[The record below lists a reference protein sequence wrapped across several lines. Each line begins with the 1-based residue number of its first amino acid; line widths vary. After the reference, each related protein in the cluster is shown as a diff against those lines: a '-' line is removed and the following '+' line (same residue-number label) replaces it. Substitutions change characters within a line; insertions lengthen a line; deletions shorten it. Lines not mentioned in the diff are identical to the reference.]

1 MMITAIPKS
10 EFQERARRVQAE
22 LAGRGLDALLT
33 FGNEAEPQFVRYL
46 SDYWPAFESAG
57 VLVPVEGD
65 PVLLIGPESLTYAQ
79 SRSQIDKIR
88 QVLEYRE
95 SSEPEYPGKK
105 LDTFISVFDEV
116 SGGKGVKRLGIVG
129 YPVTTAPIYEGVR
142 QAMAGGEVVRADDV
156 LVEMRKVKSENEL
169 TLIRQAFRISEQAVE
184 AVLNNIK
191 PGMREVQV
199 VGIAQE
205 AIYRLGAEY
214 EGHPLYVLSGR
225 NSANAIGRPTQKEL
239 VEEEI
244 IQLNIGARV
253 GGYSSSVGRPI
264 VLGRM
269 SGEIRDFLQ
278 VGLDAANKTMEIMRA
293 GVRAGDVAST
303 IEDFITQRGYGEYIL
318 YGPCHGL
325 GLMECEHPWIETN
338 SDYVLQENYTFQV
351 DSFLHTQHYGA
362 RWEDGVRVT
371 KDGVEEF
378 SSYRREL
385 IVV

>member
-1 MMITAIPKS
+1 MITEIPKS

-22 LAGRGLDALLT
+22 LAKRGLDALLT

-57 VLVPVEGD
+57 VLVPVEGAS
-65 PVLLIGPESLTYAQ
+65 VLLIGPESLTYAQ
-79 SRSQIDKIR
+79 SRSKIDKIR

-95 SSEPEYPGKK
+95 SAEPEYPGKR
-105 LDTFISVFDEV
+105 LDTFTSVFDDV
-116 SGGKGVKRLGIVG
+116 SGGRGVQRLGIVG
-129 YPVTTAPIYEGVR
+129 YPVTTAPVYEGVH
-142 QAMAGGEVVRADDV
+142 QAMVGGEIVRADDI
-156 LVEMRKVKSENEL
+156 LIEMRKVKSENEL
-169 TLIRQAFRISEQAVE
+169 ALLREAFRISEQALE

-199 VGIAQE
+199 VGVAQE

-225 NSANAIGRPTQKEL
+225 NSANAIGRPTHKKL
-239 VEEEI
+239 EEGEI

-269 SGEIRDFLQ
+269 SDEVRDFLQ
-278 VGLDAANKTMEIMRA
+278 MGLDAANKTMEIMRA
-293 GVRAGDVAST
+293 GVPARDVALT
-303 IEDFITQRGYGEYIL
+303 VQDFITQRGYGDYIL

-338 SDYVLQENYTFQV
+338 SDYVLQENFTFQV
-351 DSFLHTQHYGA
+351 DSFLHTQEYGA
-362 RWEDGVRVT
+362 RWEDGVRIT
-371 KDGVEEF
+371 QDGVEQF

-385 IVV
+385 IVI